1 MTRSHAAIP
10 SIAEVEQSL
19 AQFAALYRQVHAFAY
34 DAGQSGGGGGSDG
47 DPTGQAMLNGIDDHD
62 GRQGARSSLVMMGR
76 HIDSAITAG
85 LGAIRIVQRSGNT
98 AHSQS
103 WTVEAAENVSSEY
116 DQRKRR
122 AHARSVGT

>member
-1 MTRSHAAIP
+1 MWVRPITLIAALIALALIP
-10 SIAEVEQSL
+10 ST
-19 AQFAALYRQVHAFAY
+19 AFGAPKKVFLKWSSTAY
-34 DAGQSGGGGGSDG
+34 SVGENAGHFD
-47 DPTGQAMLNGIDDHD
+47 
-62 GRQGARSSLVMMGR
+62 
-76 HIDSAITAG
+76 IT
-85 LGAIRIVQRSGNT
+85 VQRSGNT